1 MLGDALAAVEL
12 DERAALVYQ
21 RAAAAG
27 ASGAEAR
34 LQALAAPHSLDAGA
48 LGASDGKVLAA
59 ALAHLAS
66 DPADAQSRLRPLVA
80 VRDAAPAALA
90 LAAAAELLADGA
102 LGREPTAAQRRALA
116 GRRALGDLLAARA
129 LARAAGDP
137 DVLLTLA
144 EIWTTTTA
152 RARDARSALAL
163 AREAAPDR
171 ARGYAIEARLAELGG
186 DRVAAA
192 RAADAAAHLRP
203 RDPTLREL
211 RRRTR
216 LAIPPDVAPGV
227 AGGGSAGSLASP
239 NL

>member
-1 MLGDALAAVEL
+1 MKLARLASALLAVLLPACNDPDPQAQPDASTS
-12 DERAALVYQ
+12 
-21 RAAAAG
+21 AAAAT
-27 ASGAEAR
+27 
-34 LQALAAPHSLDAGA
+34 PSLE
-48 LGASDGKVLAA
+48 VLAVD
-59 ALAHLAS
+59 LQRLVRFGNLT
-66 DPADAQSRLRPLVA
+66 DA
-80 VRDAAPAALA
+80 
-90 LAAAAELLADGA
+90 E
-102 LGREPTAAQRRALA
+102 
-116 GRRALGDLLAARA
+116 A
-129 LARAAGDP
+129 LARSAGDP

-144 EIWTTTTA
+144 EIWTTTAA

-186 DRVAAA
+186 DRVGAA

-216 LAIPPDVAPGV
+216 LAVPPDVAPSV
-227 AGGGSAGSLASP
+227 AGGGSADALAAP